1 MTDDFPGIP
10 RRDFFEGICQ
20 IFDKSCRH
28 FFKIF
33 VGWEFSFGGGGS
45 FTEILWC
52 WSEIVSIY
60 RRHYVAYLG
69 VVRE

>member
-1 MTDDFPGIP
+1 ME
-10 RRDFFEGICQ
+10 FE
-20 IFDKSCRH
+20 FYKSLR
-28 FFKIF
+28 
-33 VGWEFSFGGGGS
+33 VLS